1 MNTSGYTTL
10 ANNVSLAAGGSHIY
24 NVTFN
29 VTLDLNPGSG
39 QGGNNVYTACSVFGN
54 GPGSGPGQGLYN
66 KAEVDRTG
74 DGITDITDDACGD
87 LPNITL
93 IKDFVNVTPQT
104 NGSYNVLYRIT
115 VGNNGGATGSY
126 SLKDIPQFDDDV
138 VINSGSY
145 SGQAS
150 GAMNTS
156 GYTTLAN
163 NVSLAAGG
171 SHIYNVTFN
180 VTLDLN
186 PGSGQGGNNVYTA
199 CSVFG
204 NGPGSGPGQGLY
216 NKAEVDR
223 TGDGITDITD
233 DACGDLPSKIG
244 DFVWE
249 DLNVNG
255 IQDAN
260 EPGISGVVVRLLDQ
274 NGNQLKFVVT
284 DIDGKYLFDN
294 LDPGNYI
301 VKFDTKAGYI
311 NTPQNKGFDDAT
323 DSDADP
329 VTGRSPLIVL
339 LPGQTNLTIDAGYY
353 RTARIGDFVWEDT
366 NLNNLQDAFEPGI
379 SGVQV
384 TLSGIKGT
392 DGSAVNLVTTT
403 DNTGMYDFNNLTP
416 GNYTV
421 TFTRPGSQF
430 LSVLP
435 NVGNDLIDSDAD
447 PVTGQTGSYTLLSG
461 QFNNTVD
468 AGYYQCAKI
477 GDYVWLD
484 FGSNANIQD
493 AGDVGINN
501 VQVQLFQAGT
511 NTLVQTQLTGN
522 NPVTGMPGY
531 YLFNCVT
538 PGTYYIKVTKPT
550 PGGQIS
556 RYEFVVPNQ
565 GNDDT
570 KDSDIVDF
578 VNGSTL
584 SFTVG
589 YAQTILDID
598 IGLISILP
606 VEISQFSGEWNK
618 TTDVNELYWN
628 TSFESNNSHFEI
640 ERSFNGSEFVNIG
653 RVAGNGN
660 QTVESRYYFEDNNI
674 DNNGE
679 YTYRLKQYDF
689 DGKYQYSDKVVI
701 NVQRVKEAFTNIYPN
716 PTRGEVNVEISEK
729 SGSRVKIE
737 VLDMLGRTIIHD
749 FIDQT
754 IDDDIFR
761 TKLFADHLTKG
772 VYNIMIRVDQEV
784 FSHRLIIIE

>member
-1 MNTSGYTTL
+1 
-10 ANNVSLAAGGSHIY
+10 
-24 NVTFN
+24 
-29 VTLDLNPGSG
+29 
-39 QGGNNVYTACSVFGN
+39 
-54 GPGSGPGQGLYN
+54 
-66 KAEVDRTG
+66 
-74 DGITDITDDACGD
+74 
-87 LPNITL
+87 
-93 IKDFVNVTPQT
+93 
-104 NGSYNVLYRIT
+104 
-115 VGNNGGATGSY
+115 
-126 SLKDIPQFDDDV
+126 
-138 VINSGSY
+138 
-145 SGQAS
+145 
-150 GAMNTS
+150 
-156 GYTTLAN
+156 
-163 NVSLAAGG
+163 
-171 SHIYNVTFN
+171 
-180 VTLDLN
+180 
-186 PGSGQGGNNVYTA
+186 
-199 CSVFG
+199 
-204 NGPGSGPGQGLY
+204 
-216 NKAEVDR
+216 
-223 TGDGITDITD
+223 
-233 DACGDLPSKIG
+233 
-244 DFVWE
+244 
-249 DLNVNG
+249 
-255 IQDAN
+255 
-260 EPGISGVVVRLLDQ
+260 
-274 NGNQLKFVVT
+274 
-284 DIDGKYLFDN
+284 
-294 LDPGNYI
+294 
-301 VKFDTKAGYI
+301 
-311 NTPQNKGFDDAT
+311 
-323 DSDADP
+323 
-329 VTGRSPLIVL
+329 
-339 LPGQTNLTIDAGYY
+339 
-353 RTARIGDFVWEDT
+353 
-366 NLNNLQDAFEPGI
+366 
-379 SGVQV
+379 
-384 TLSGIKGT
+384 
-392 DGSAVNLVTTT
+392 
-403 DNTGMYDFNNLTP
+403 
-416 GNYTV
+416 
-421 TFTRPGSQF
+421 
-430 LSVLP
+430 
-435 NVGNDLIDSDAD
+435 
-447 PVTGQTGSYTLLSG
+447 
-461 QFNNTVD
+461 
-468 AGYYQCAKI
+468 
-477 GDYVWLD
+477 
-484 FGSNANIQD
+484 
-493 AGDVGINN
+493 
-501 VQVQLFQAGT
+501 
-511 NTLVQTQLTGN
+511 LTGN